1 MNPQKTTIAILA
13 ALSASLA
20 LADDFKTMDGKE
32 YKDATVS
39 RVEPDGIVV
48 RTKSGISKLYF
59 AELPQQV
66 QRQFNYDPQQAR
78 AYSAQQS
85 AAYSAIQKDQEQA
98 EHQPQGTA
106 PENQPGLNEQPARN
120 TGAAGQGQRPTPFP
134 RYPRRYTT
142 VVQRLPQTQQPRPTP
157 ARPPPKPKPPAPHAA
172 STNTHPKSEGKEK
185 HK

>member
-1 MNPQKTTIAILA
+1 MESKKTESTDMNPQKTTIAILA

-85 AAYSAIQKDQEQA
+85 TAIQQFKRTKSRPSVSPKA
-98 EHQPQGTA
+98 RHQRTSQVETNNPQ
-106 PENQPGLNEQPARN
+106 
-120 TGAAGQGQRPTPFP
+120 
-134 RYPRRYTT
+134 
-142 VVQRLPQTQQPRPTP
+142 QTLAQ
-157 ARPPPKPKPPAPHAA
+157 
-172 STNTHPKSEGKEK
+172 
-185 HK
+185 